1 MNTPLRTVYCTPLLL
16 FGCLFVL
23 SILVSCKKDRVQK
36 ADLLFDFAE
45 IGQDSVGVG
54 FPLVLESAIAN
65 TEAVCEDCVT
75 ETANPSDRSIRV
87 QYRPDENSPWVDA
100 QLKDQDGN
108 ISYELVV
115 PVPEIKAGKKHIKSE
130 GFQFAVP
137 GIYRYI
143 LDADVMEIV
152 IERIETNNDADSND
166 GLVRSS
172 SNPKF
177 RLLVVVTDPSK
188 LTKPVFD
195 PAQRILVSYL
205 GAY

>member
-1 MNTPLRTVYCTPLLL
+1 MNNIIQPATRIPLFFLCCFFAIYLL
-16 FGCLFVL
+16 GG
-23 SILVSCKKDRVQK
+23 CKKEHVQK
-36 ADLLFDFAE
+36 PDLLFDYAQM
-45 IGQDSVGVG
+45 GQDSVDLGL
-54 FPLVLESAIAN
+54 PLVLESAIAN

-75 ETANPSDRSIRV
+75 ETASANERSIRV

-108 ISYELVV
+108 ITYELVI

-152 IERIETNNDADSND
+152 IERNETNNDADSND
-166 GLVRSS
+166 GIVRSS

-177 RLLVVVTDPSK
+177 RLLVVVTDHHHAAH
-188 LTKPVFD
+188 PVYD
-195 PAQRILVSYL
+195 PAEPVVVGYMGIR
-205 GAY
+205 